1 MKLSQMILNSMAAV
15 ADYEISFE
23 AKMTE
28 IERLQVQYQKAL
40 ESEKQAE
47 NEKALVWYNATFP
60 SVNDKPTKKL
70 TKLQTLINAV
80 QSNLDKGLSI
90 SEAVQAIRSSHLKK
104 DYIKTERAYIS
115 KLNTHFKT
123 L

>member
-1 MKLSQMILNSMAAV
+1 MKLSQMILNSINAV
-15 ADYEISFE
+15 ADYKISFE

-47 NEKALVWYNATFP
+47 NEKALEWYNATFP
-60 SVNDKPTKKL
+60 SVNAQETKKL

-80 QSNLDKGLSI
+80 QSNLNKGLSI
-90 SEAVQAIRSSHLKK
+90 SEAIQSVRSTHLKK
-104 DYIKTERAYIS
+104 DYIKTERVYVS
-115 KLNTHFKT
+115 KLNAHFK
-123 L
+123 